1 MNMTNK
7 TSCKT
12 RAVHKSLRQVR
23 RDKAQAA
30 REKELLAVRGQFDK
44 ARITWESKE
53 RELEARRD
61 ALQLHSISI

>member
-1 MNMTNK
+1 MK
-7 TSCKT
+7 E
-12 RAVHKSLRQVR
+12 ADLEIEIVR

-53 RELEARRD
+53 RELEAPV
-61 ALQLHSISI
+61 AV